1 MCYLC
6 FTKVDTLL
14 LSPHLYWWQNTMSSC
29 GSLQWQKLHLL
40 RYSSYLRRYAAFC
53 TNSFYEVS
61 WRIWLA
67 STLQR
72 FHLCTNSLILS
83 KSGVHP
89 IGPCCTLVLFFSMA
103 MLWGRL
109 DKKMAWLGWL
119 HAWYLSQVKDPAKR
133 WFGWLDHQRRLH
145 SNAIPTSVKCV
156 PSLFQWHNPMLT
168 KRLFCKER
176 FLQTPVT
183 TLGKSF
189 LRNPTYMCREYYVSV
204 WLVLATNFLLLA
216 KSSACRVYFLYVCLV
231 AVADSLVL
239 AKPLWTSSTCRAYF
253 LCVCLGIVL
262 LWLRITSELTSARS
276 TSRFTVALMANRQP
290 SLQCKF
296 LIF

>member
-1 MCYLC
+1 M
-6 FTKVDTLL
+6 
-14 LSPHLYWWQNTMSSC
+14 
-29 GSLQWQKLHLL
+29 
-40 RYSSYLRRYAAFC
+40 
-53 TNSFYEVS
+53 
-61 WRIWLA
+61 I
-67 STLQR
+67 
-72 FHLCTNSLILS
+72 
-83 KSGVHP
+83 
-89 IGPCCTLVLFFSMA
+89 
-103 MLWGRL
+103 
-109 DKKMAWLGWL
+109 
-119 HAWYLSQVKDPAKR
+119 
-133 WFGWLDHQRRLH
+133 
-145 SNAIPTSVKCV
+145 
-156 PSLFQWHNPMLT
+156 T

-176 FLQTPVT
+176 FLQIPVT

-276 TSRFTVALMANRQP
+276 TSRFTVALMANHQP
-290 SLQCKF
+290 GLQWNVNFSSSKKANLPIIGSSTLHGSWIVF
-296 LIF
+296 KKVWKMLWIQLMQLHSIHLRSVELIKKLKALFFRRSHLTL